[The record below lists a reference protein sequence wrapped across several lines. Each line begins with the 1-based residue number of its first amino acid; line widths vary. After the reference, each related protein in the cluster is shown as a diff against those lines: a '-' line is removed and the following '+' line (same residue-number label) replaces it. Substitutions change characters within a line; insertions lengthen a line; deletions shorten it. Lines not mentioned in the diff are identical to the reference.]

1 MINEERTKIM
11 TGLALYEGKEGKKE
25 LQITRYFNGDY
36 VAGQMLKSFIC
47 GTLAFAIVGGLALMY
62 NIENLMIELFSMD
75 ILLWARN
82 ILIVYVIFIGV
93 YLSICYS
100 FFCYQYNKS
109 KKRVNHY
116 LLQLKGLYKEYIQTN
131 KNRE

>member
-11 TGLALYEGKEGKKE
+11 TGLALYEGKAGKKE

-36 VAGQMLKSFIC
+36 VSGQMLQSFIC
-47 GTLAFAIVGGLALMY
+47 GTLAFVIIGALAVLY
-62 NIENLMIELFSMD
+62 NIEQLMIELFSMD
-75 ILLWARN
+75 ILLFARN

-100 FFCYQYNKS
+100 FFCYQYNKC

-116 LLQLKGLYKEYIQTN
+116 LLQLKDLYRHYIQKDN
-131 KNRE
+131 NRG